1 MNILIFCLIIIG
13 IGSIVNKLTKQDVV
27 SKRKIRY
34 ANGKDDAQIE
44 VGYPALNSRAL
55 HINNTKEQPLPD
67 HTFTVEEVDRYQG
80 EDDDSNYKSIYT
92 VNMFVE
98 SHYELNISLFEKE
111 LTTEII
117 NTAYSKSLN
126 EHVKCIQK
134 GEASPFNIVKK
145 QKSRDYLI
153 KSLEKTVKP

>member
-1 MNILIFCLIIIG
+1 MNILIFCLIILG

-27 SKRKIRY
+27 SKKKIHY

-44 VGYPALNSRAL
+44 VGYPTYNSRAL
-55 HINNTKEQPLPD
+55 HINNTKEPPLSN
-67 HTFTVEEVDRYQG
+67 HTFTVEELERFQL
-80 EDDDSNYKSIYT
+80 EDDDTNNKSIYT

-98 SHYELNISLFEKE
+98 SHYDLNISLFEKE

-117 NTAYSKSLN
+117 NTAYLKSLN
-126 EHVKCIQK
+126 EHVECIQK
-134 GEASPFNIVKK
+134 GVASPFDIIKK

-153 KSLEKTVKP
+153 NSLEKTVKP